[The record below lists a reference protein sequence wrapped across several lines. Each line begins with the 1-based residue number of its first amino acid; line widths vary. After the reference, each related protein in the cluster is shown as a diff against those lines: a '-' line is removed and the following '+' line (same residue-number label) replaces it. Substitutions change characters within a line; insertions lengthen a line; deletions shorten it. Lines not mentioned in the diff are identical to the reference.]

1 MGKGGGWEDWGV
13 TEKEDAGTQARLEKE
28 SEKRLPEDK
37 KGGRAPK
44 RSASLEEYD
53 KEAMK

>member
-1 MGKGGGWEDWGV
+1 M